1 MDNND
6 SIPPLIQ
13 SKISFKSAAQPS
25 APSFFQR
32 AAQVCCWTSVFALL
46 CIASGYWLKGMES
59 GAGHLAL
66 VGTTILLCCLS
77 IFLGIIALFGIPKH
91 GPSGILL
98 GVLMGVVV
106 SGSILFVKGAKIGSE
121 ITQKYQ
127 SVVRARTALLA
138 QRQTIQENHDGSN
151 TQAPTGAQSQVDK
164 TKTAPDK
171 PAQAWPVDT
180 SLSAKA
186 TSHFQ
191 RELQNLSKDY
201 ADAAQQL
208 RNPWVLDMSSVGT
221 REELAT
227 RKDTVQKFMAS
238 NEKLLAFVM
247 NGEKHYR
254 DDLARFDIPE
264 EVCEGAL
271 RTYRRSTEEWNF
283 LTLKARQSDQQIGTA
298 LLGMLDTLD
307 AGWGKWKYSPENKT
321 AIFTDNALVA
331 KYNAYFKAMQS
342 AHADQKQTL
351 AQLANLPPTR
361 FTDVMET
368 AQR

>member
-1 MDNND
+1 LKHGSVDPHTLVLA
-6 SIPPLIQ
+6 SL
-13 SKISFKSAAQPS
+13 AAGGI
-25 APSFFQR
+25 
-32 AAQVCCWTSVFALL
+32 TLLL
-46 CIASGYWLKGMES
+46 CGLS
-59 GAGHLAL
+59 
-66 VGTTILLCCLS
+66 LL
-77 IFLGIIALFGIPKH
+77 LGIIALCGIPKH
-91 GPSGILL
+91 GTQGILWRSL
-98 GVLMGVVV
+98 RGMLASGVILAFMGE
-106 SGSILFVKGAKIGSE
+106 GFVHG
-121 ITQKYQ
+121 YQ
-127 SVVRARTALLA
+127 AAIRARSALLA
-138 QRQTIQENHDGSN
+138 QRQAAQDSHDGSKKETDGSN
-151 TQAPTGAQSQVDK
+151 TQASTGTQSQVDK
-164 TKTAPDK
+164 SKTAPEK

-180 SLSAKA
+180 SLAAKA

-191 RELQNLSKDY
+191 RELQNLTKDY
-201 ADAAQQL
+201 AEAAQQL
-208 RNPWVLDMSSVGT
+208 RNPWVLDMSTVDK
-221 REELAT
+221 REELAA

-283 LTLKARQSDQQIGTA
+283 LTLKTRQSDQQIGTA

-307 AGWGKWKYSPENKT
+307 AGWGKWKFSPENRT
-321 AIFTDNALVA
+321 PIFSDNALVA

>member
-1 MDNND
+1 M
-6 SIPPLIQ
+6 L
-13 SKISFKSAAQPS
+13 
-25 APSFFQR
+25 
-32 AAQVCCWTSVFALL
+32 
-46 CIASGYWLKGMES
+46 ASG
-59 GAGHLAL
+59 A
-66 VGTTILLCCLS
+66 
-77 IFLGIIALFGIPKH
+77 
-91 GPSGILL
+91 
-98 GVLMGVVV
+98 
-106 SGSILFVKGAKIGSE
+106 ILFVMGASFVHG
-121 ITQKYQ
+121 YQ
-127 SVVRARTALLA
+127 TAVRARSTMLT
-138 QRQTIQENHDGSN
+138 QRQASQETHDNSKKETDGS
-151 TQAPTGAQSQVDK
+151 TTPAPTGTQTQVDK
-164 TKTAPDK
+164 TKTASDK
-171 PAQAWPVDT
+171 SSQPWPVDT

-201 ADAAQQL
+201 ADSAQQL
-208 RNPWVLDMSSVGT
+208 RNPWALDMSTVDK
-221 REELAT
+221 REELAA

-254 DDLARFDIPE
+254 DDLARFDVPE

-298 LLGMLDTLD
+298 LLGMLETLD

-321 AIFTDNALVA
+321 PIFSDNALVA
-331 KYNAYFKAMQS
+331 KYNACFKAMQT